1 MTHDFICSWFMGHQ
15 HFRMRLAVGM
25 AKAKFRGKDSNCQ
38 RLGSN
43 KRPWCGRSM
52 ANFHLRHGAG
62 SWESVLYYIYY
73 VYIYIYIY
81 IYTYIYR
88 AFRLWIF
95 P

>member
-62 SWESVLYYIYY
+62 SC
-73 VYIYIYIY
+73 IYIGLSGCGFSLEP
-81 IYTYIYR
+81 TG
-88 AFRLWIF
+88 FV
-95 P
+95 